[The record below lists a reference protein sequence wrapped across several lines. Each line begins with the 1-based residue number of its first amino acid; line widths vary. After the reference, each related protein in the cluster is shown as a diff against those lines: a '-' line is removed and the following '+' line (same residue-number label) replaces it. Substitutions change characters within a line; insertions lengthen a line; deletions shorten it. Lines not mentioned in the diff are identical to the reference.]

1 MNILRLIGG
10 GLLVFV
16 CAVTGA
22 AQSSGGQCALRAG
35 QLPEVRGLRLG
46 MTTGELKARYPRLA
60 VGPSDEFG
68 QAKVMLWRDEL
79 AQVDAAAFKG
89 VFGLGLGL
97 LDGRVVEFG
106 LTYERLPWKDL
117 GQFVEKTSEALG
129 LPAGWKGGANLM
141 TLDCDRLRLQAARSS
156 YSAGSI
162 SASISF
168 KELGAEEVVAAR
180 AAKKKEQQ
188 LESFKP

>member
-1 MNILRLIGG
+1 MSLLRFIGG
-10 GLLVFV
+10 GLFVFV
-16 CAVTGA
+16 CAVTCA
-22 AQSSGGQCALRAG
+22 AQGGGQCALKAS

-46 MTTGELKARYPRLA
+46 MTTGELKARYPRLV
-60 VGPSDEFG
+60 VGPTDEFG
-68 QAKVMLWRDEL
+68 QAKVMLYRDQL

-106 LTYERLPWKDL
+106 LTYEGLPWKDL
-117 GQFVEKTSEALG
+117 GQFVAKTSEALG
-129 LPAGWKGGANLM
+129 VPAGWKGDANLM

-156 YSAGSI
+156 YSVGSI

-168 KELGAEEVVAAR
+168 KELGAEEVVAGR
-180 AAKKKEQQ
+180 AAKKREQQ
-188 LESFKP
+188 IESFKP